1 MKKLLSI
8 IIACCFTIFCFA
20 QEHLSFKGIPITG
33 SMNEFCKALSKKG
46 FTKLGNENNI
56 SFFKGDFTGRNSTVV
71 VGATEDG
78 KSVYTVVVFFDASG
92 EWNVLTNIYDYYKE
106 IYTRKYGNT
115 SFCQEKNPAHSDSN
129 VDLMAEVHQGTV
141 VWASQWK
148 PTGGTI
154 ELSIEKAD
162 GVYEGIVVIRY
173 RDDQNVEAKIQRDID
188 DI

>member
-1 MKKLLSI
+1 MKKIFSI
-8 IIACCFTIFCFA
+8 IIACLFTISCFA

-33 SMNEFCKALSKKG
+33 SMTEFCKNLSQKG
-46 FTKLGNENNI
+46 FTKIGSQNNI
-56 SFFKGDFTGRNSTVV
+56 TIFRGDFTGRQATVG
-71 VGATEDG
+71 VGASDDG
-78 KSVYTVVVFFDASG
+78 KNVYSVVVFFDACG
-92 EWNVLTNIYDYYKE
+92 EWNVLTNTYDYYKE

-115 SFCQEKNPAHSDSN
+115 SFCKENNPALSDSN
-129 VDLMAEVHQGTV
+129 TALMSEVHQGTV

-162 GVYEGIVVIRY
+162 GLYCGMVVIKY

>member
-1 MKKLLSI
+1 MKKFLSI
-8 IIACCFTIFCFA
+8 IIACCFVISCFA

-33 SMNEFCKALSKKG
+33 SMTAFCKTLSQKG
-46 FTKLGNENNI
+46 FTKIGSEKNI
-56 SFFKGDFTGRNSTVV
+56 SIFKGDFTGRNSKVL

-78 KSVYTVVVFFDASG
+78 KSVYTVVVLFDASD
-92 EWNVLTNIYDYYKE
+92 EWNVLTNTYDYYKE

-129 VDLMAEVHQGTV
+129 VALMAEVHQGTV

-154 ELSIEKAD
+154 ELSIEKAE
-162 GVYEGIVVIRY
+162 GIYEGMVVIRY